1 MMTNVTE
8 MSGGETPI
16 NGTKPFISGSAE
28 FGKKG

>member
-8 MSGGETPI
+8 MSRGETPI
-16 NGTKPFISGSAE
+16 DGTKPFISGSAQ